1 MDVRFFKEWYSICLH
16 DLPKV
21 TQTIVNDLVFVFEA
35 FITLI
40 NGINKVINEDLTP
53 VSLPKVCKKYL
64 GMNKLVI
71 D

>member
-1 MDVRFFKEWYSICLH
+1 MRSRWMRSRRAEQDDVWMLDSSKNGTVFCLH

-40 NGINKVINEDLTP
+40 NGINKV
-53 VSLPKVCKKYL
+53 K
-64 GMNKLVI
+64 
-71 D
+71 